1 MKAVLRVLGELSVA
15 ASMAIAGMA
24 VAGTGLVATTTA
36 ATAQS
41 ASHIVVHGNRRID
54 AATVRSYFAGANGRL
69 DVDAGIKRLYATGLF
84 SDVRVA
90 HQGGTLVVTVS
101 ENEVINQVA
110 FEGNKHVK
118 DAILSSVVESKPR
131 GPFSDAVV
139 QSDVQR
145 VLDAYRHNGYD
156 AAKVS
161 AATINLPNGRVN
173 LVFQITEGGKTKI
186 KDINFVGNKAFSD
199 GTLRDQI
206 VTSRSNFLSFLKN
219 NDVYDPDK
227 LNADLQKLRQFYLNH
242 GYADMRVVSSVA
254 NYDPKQNA
262 FFITITVDEGALY
275 RFGKVDLQS
284 TVPDV
289 KPDRLHHLIETS
301 QGSVYDA
308 SAVQKSVE
316 DMSVELAKSGYAF
329 AQVRPRGERDYQH
342 HTISVDYAV
351 EEGARVYVERINI
364 HGNTRTR
371 DYVIR
376 REFDINE
383 GDAYN
388 QALIDRAERR
398 LKNLGFFKAVKITA
412 TPGSEPDRVI
422 VDVSVED
429 QPTGQFTISGGY
441 STADGLIAQVGV
453 GEKNFMGRGEYVHV
467 GASLGQYTRGGSFS
481 FTEPYFLGRRL
492 QAGIDLS
499 YLDEDDTIYSSYHIK
514 SFSTTLRLGV
524 PITEQFTVGADYQFY
539 WRNIRV
545 PGDLIPNNL
554 GIPKAS
560 CNPTG
565 GPHGTDQ
572 CASVALL
579 GSQGSHITSLVGYSL
594 TYNSLDN
601 VQDPRKGIYAVF
613 QQDFAGAGGDSQF
626 VRQTA
631 DFHYYHE
638 LPHDLV
644 GMARLQAGNMFAWGN
659 QKLDVFD
666 QFFKGQ
672 ELVRGFAPMG
682 IGPRDTRTAAFNP
695 IGATTYVGASLELQF
710 PLLGVPRELGLRGA
724 VFADAGTAFG
734 YGARHGFDLNGDH
747 VIGPLE
753 KINVADPLTI
763 RSSVGLSILW
773 NSPLGPLRFNYAFVL
788 SKAKHDDTQAFSFSG
803 GTSF

>member
-1 MKAVLRVLGELSVA
+1 MKAALRVFGGLLFA
-15 ASMAIAGMA
+15 ASLAVGGAALGAAGLIAA
-24 VAGTGLVATTTA
+24 TTA
-36 ATAQS
+36 AEAQA

-54 AATVRSYFAGANGRL
+54 ASTIRSYFVGQGGKL

-84 SDVRVA
+84 SDVKVA
-90 HQGGTLVVTVS
+90 RRGGTLVVDVN
-101 ENEVINQVA
+101 ENQVINQVA

-118 DAILSSVVESKPR
+118 DPVLTGVIESKAR
-131 GPFSDAVV
+131 GPFSPVVV

-145 VLDAYRHNGYD
+145 VKDAYRQAGYD
-156 AAKVS
+156 AAQVS

-173 LVFQITEGGKTKI
+173 LVFHVVENGKTKI
-186 KDINFVGNKAFSD
+186 KAINFVGNKAFSD
-199 GTLRDQI
+199 GTLRDQL
-206 VTSRSNFLSFLKN
+206 TTTRSNFLSFLKN
-219 NDVYDPDK
+219 TDVYNPDR
-227 LNADLQKLRQFYLNH
+227 LNADLEKLRQFYLNH

-262 FFITITVDEGALY
+262 FFITITVDEGQLY
-275 RFGKVDLQS
+275 RFGKISLES
-284 TVPDV
+284 SVPDV
-289 KPDRLHHLIETS
+289 KPDRLRHYIETS

-308 SAVQKSVE
+308 SAVQKSIG
-316 DMSVELAKSGYAF
+316 DMSVALATSGYAF

-342 HTISVDYAV
+342 HTISVDYVV

-398 LKNLGFFKAVKITA
+398 LKNLGFFKSVKITT

-422 VDVSVED
+422 VDVAVVD

-441 STADGLIAQVGV
+441 STADGLIAEVGV

-467 GASLGQYTRGGSFS
+467 GASLGQYARGGSFS

-492 QAGIDLS
+492 SAGIDLS
-499 YLDEDDTIYSSYHIK
+499 YLDQDNTIYSSYDIK
-514 SFSTTLRLGV
+514 QFSTTLRLGV
-524 PITEQFTVGADYQFY
+524 PITEEFTVGLDYQFN
-539 WRNIRV
+539 WSDIKV
-545 PGDLIPNNL
+545 PRTLVPNNL
-554 GIPKAS
+554 P
-560 CNPTG
+560 G
-565 GPHGTDQ
+565 GACKPNGAGLYPS

-579 GSQGSHITSLVGYSL
+579 GSQGNHISSLAGYSL
-594 TYNSLDN
+594 TYNTLDN
-601 VQDPRKGIYAVF
+601 VHDPRKGIYAEF
-613 QQDFAGAGGDSQF
+613 HQDVAGLGGDSRF
-626 VRQTA
+626 LRETG
-631 DFHYYHE
+631 DIHYYHE
-638 LPHDLV
+638 LPHDMV
-644 GMARLQAGNMFAWGN
+644 GMVRVQGGNILGLGGGNMYI
-659 QKLDVFD
+659 FD

-682 IGPRDTRTAAFNP
+682 IGPRDIRTSQLDP
-695 IGATTYVGASLELQF
+695 VGATTYFGGTLELQF
-710 PLLGVPRELGLRGA
+710 PLFGVPRDLGLRGA

-734 YGARHGFDLNGDH
+734 YGGARSFDLNHNG
-747 VIGPLE
+747 
-753 KINVADPLTI
+753 TI
-763 RSSVGLSILW
+763 QPFERIKLFDSSALRSSVGLSLLW

-788 SKAKHDDTQAFSFSG
+788 TKAPHDDTQAFSFSG